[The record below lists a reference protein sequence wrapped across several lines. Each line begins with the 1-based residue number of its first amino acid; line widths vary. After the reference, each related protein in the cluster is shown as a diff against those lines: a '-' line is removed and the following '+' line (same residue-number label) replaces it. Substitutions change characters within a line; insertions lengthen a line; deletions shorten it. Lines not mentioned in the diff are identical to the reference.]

1 MTDIPESFL
10 RAVTS
15 EHKVTE
21 AEQSALILALAGQT
35 AESIATILKISAPA
49 VRKRL
54 GSVYQKF
61 GIGGGTPGKL
71 EVLRSLLQ
79 ERYQLSA
86 AVGAQS
92 RRDFGEAPD
101 VPVFFGRRLELDT
114 LEEWIIKQRC
124 RLVGIFGMGGIG
136 KTTLCVKLVEEI
148 QDQFEYVIWRSLRHA
163 PSINDI
169 VADLLKF
176 LSNNEAKTDWENPE
190 VGISQ
195 LIARLR
201 KHRCLLVLDNT
212 ESILLKGDR
221 AGHYRQ
227 GYEGYGELFRQI
239 GEVPHQSCLV
249 LNSRESPKEILP
261 LEGEKLK
268 VQALQLSGL
277 ERQEAKKIF
286 VGKGDFSGTDEDW
299 SNLINHYAGNPLALR
314 IVATTIQEVF
324 GGNIYEFLQQG
335 TAVFVGNIRDILDQ
349 QYERLSALE
358 KDILYWIAINFKPTS
373 LLELQEDIIS
383 TLSKLEIIEALES
396 LRRRSLIDNENG
408 SAKFTLQPVVME
420 YIVNRFI
427 QKICE
432 EITSEIAIE
441 KIVIFKSH
449 ALIKAQTEVK
459 IRNTQIRFIVEPIAE
474 QLINTFGSQIRIKEH
489 LIQII
494 SVLRE
499 RTPLKSG
506 YAGGNVIN
514 LLSHLRI
521 DLKECDFSNL
531 KIWQAYLRG
540 VDLHNVNFTNSDLSK
555 SVFTGIL
562 HSILSVAFQPLH
574 GELLAIG
581 DADGR
586 ISLWQVTYGEQLFSW
601 KAHPNWVRCVAFS
614 PDGKTIVSSS
624 DDHTVKLWD
633 VESQQHLKTF
643 AEHTNWVRSV
653 AFSPQ
658 GNIFASGSSDGT
670 IRLWD
675 IESDRRRRS
684 EGDRSLKIFRG
695 HNYFIQSIAFNPQ
708 GNILASGSA
717 DKTVRLW
724 DVNTGEC
731 LKILEGHTNLVQCV
745 AFSPQG
751 NILASGSADQTIQLW
766 DVNTGQCLKILEGHT
781 KLVQC
786 IAFSPQG
793 TSETSMLLA
802 SGSVDQ
808 TVRLW
813 DLNTGQCLD
822 ILEGHINSVRSV
834 AFSPHGKTLASSGYD
849 KTVRFWDIESRN
861 CTQVLQGYSNWVNDI
876 ALSPNGKLLASSTD
890 DKTIRLW
897 DVETGQCSQIL
908 EGQANRI
915 WSITFSPDGQT
926 LATGGDDQAI
936 SLWDVRTA
944 KPIKTLPNTERVR
957 SIAFSRDGQTLVSGS
972 VDQRIRFWN
981 VRTGE
986 CFETIEAHNNWVQSV
1001 RFSPDGETLASGSDD
1016 KTIRLWKIHTGEC
1029 IRTLEGHKMRIW
1041 SVAFSPDG
1049 QTLASGSDDKTVKL
1063 WDVNTGE
1070 CLKTFNTQAWVRSVA
1085 FSPQDNLL
1093 ASASLD
1099 QTVEIWDVTT
1109 GQRFRTL
1116 KGHNNGVRSVIFS
1129 PNGQNLYTASQD
1141 GAIKQW
1147 DVTTG
1152 ECLKTLIST
1161 RPYEEMNITGVIG
1174 LTESQKE
1181 TLKELGAIED

>member
-1 MTDIPESFL
+1 MTDFPESFL
-10 RAVTS
+10 RAVAS
-15 EHKVTE
+15 ERNVSE
-21 AEQSALILALAGQT
+21 AELGALILALGGQT
-35 AESIATILKISAPA
+35 AESIATILNISAPA

-61 GIGGGTPGKL
+61 GLAGAVPGKL
-71 EVLRSLLQ
+71 EVLRNLLQ
-79 ERYQLSA
+79 ERYQLL
-86 AVGAQS
+86 AVFNAKS

-101 VPVFFGRRLELDT
+101 VPVFFGRRSELDT
-114 LEEWIIKQRC
+114 LEQWIVKQRC
-124 RLVGIFGMGGIG
+124 RLVAILGMGGIG
-136 KTTLCVKLVEEI
+136 KTTLCVKLVQEI
-148 QDQFEYVIWRSLRHA
+148 EDQFEYVIWRSLRHA
-163 PSINDI
+163 PSVTDI
-169 VADLLKF
+169 LCDLLKF
-176 LSNNEAKTDWENPE
+176 LSNNEAKTDWDNLE

-201 KHRCLLVLDNT
+201 KHRCLLVLDNA

-221 AGHYRQ
+221 AGHYRKE
-227 GYEGYGELFRQI
+227 YEGYGELFRQI

-249 LNSRESPKEILP
+249 LNSRENPKEISP
-261 LEGEKLK
+261 LEGENLK
-268 VQALQLSGL
+268 VQALQLGGL

-299 SNLINHYAGNPLALR
+299 ANLINFYTGNPLALR

-324 GGNIYEFLQQG
+324 GGNISEFLRQG
-335 TAVFVGNIRDILDQ
+335 AAVFIGNIRDILDQ

-358 KDILYWIAINFKPTS
+358 KNILYWLAVNVKSTS
-373 LLELQEDIIS
+373 LSELQEDIIS

-396 LRRRSLIDNENG
+396 LRRRSLIDNEKG
-408 SAKFTLQPVVME
+408 TAKFTLQPVVME
-420 YIVNRFI
+420 YIINLFI
-427 QKICE
+427 QQVCE

-441 KIVIFKSH
+441 NIVVFKNH

-459 IRNTQIRFIVEPIAE
+459 IRQTQIRFIVEPIAE
-474 QLINTFGSQIRIKEH
+474 QLINTFGNQTRIKEH
-489 LIQII
+489 LIQIL

-499 RTPLKSG
+499 RTPLRSG

-514 LLSHLRI
+514 LLSHLAI
-521 DLKECDFSNL
+521 DLKECDFSHL

-540 VDLHNVNFTNSDLSK
+540 VDLHNVNFTNSDLDK

-562 HSILSVAFQPLH
+562 HSILSVAFHPLH
-574 GELLAIG
+574 GELLATG

-586 ISLWQVTYGEQLFSW
+586 ISLWQVTYGEQRFSW
-601 KAHPNWVRCVAFS
+601 KGHANLVRCVAFS
-614 PDGKTIVSSS
+614 PDGKTLVSSS
-624 DDHTVKLWD
+624 DDHTVKVWD
-633 VESQQHLKTF
+633 VESQQCLKTF

-658 GNIFASGSSDGT
+658 GNIFASGSSDAT

-675 IESDRRRRS
+675 MHSDH
-684 EGDRSLKIFRG
+684 SLKIFRG
-695 HNYFIQSIAFNPQ
+695 HSYFVQSVAFSPQ

-731 LKILEGHTNLVQCV
+731 LKILEGHTKLVQCV
-745 AFSPQG
+745 AFSPQS
-751 NILASGSADQTIQLW
+751 NILASGSADQTIRLW
-766 DVNTGQCLKILEGHT
+766 DVNTGECLKILEGHT

-786 IAFSPQG
+786 MALCPPG
-793 TSETSMLLA
+793 TSETPVLLV

-808 TVRLW
+808 TIRLW

-822 ILEGHINSVRSV
+822 VFEGHINSVRSV
-834 AFSPHGKTLASSGYD
+834 AFSPDSKTLASSGYD

-876 ALSPNGKLLASSTD
+876 ALSPNDKLLASSND

-897 DVETGQCSQIL
+897 DVETGQCIQIL
-908 EGQANRI
+908 EGQASRI
-915 WSITFSPDGQT
+915 WSITFSPDGQL

-936 SLWDVRTA
+936 YLWDVRTA
-944 KPIKTLPNTERVR
+944 KPVKTLPNTERVR
-957 SIAFSRDGQTLVSGS
+957 SIAFSPDGQTLATGN

-981 VRTGE
+981 IRTGE

-1016 KTIRLWKIHTGEC
+1016 KTIRLWNVHTGKC
-1029 IRTLEGHKMRIW
+1029 IRTLEGHTMRIW
-1041 SVAFSPDG
+1041 SIDFSPDG
-1049 QTLASGSDDKTVKL
+1049 QTLASGSDDKTVRL
-1063 WDVNTGE
+1063 WDVRSGQ
-1070 CLKTFNTQAWVRSVA
+1070 CLKTFNSQDGVRAVA
-1085 FSPQDNLL
+1085 YSPRTPAAYSPQGQMI

-1099 QTVEIWDVTT
+1099 QTVEIWDVTKS
-1109 GQRFRTL
+1109 QRFRTL
-1116 KGHNNGVRSVIFS
+1116 KGHNNGVRSVVFS
-1129 PNGQNLYTASQD
+1129 FDGRNLYSASQD

-1147 DVTTG
+1147 DVTSG
-1152 ECLKTLIST
+1152 ECLKTLIAT
-1161 RPYEEMNITGVIG
+1161 RPYEGMNIKGVTG
-1174 LTESQKE
+1174 LTESQKK
-1181 TLKELGAIED
+1181 TLKELGAIEN